1 MKGISALYI
10 LDRKGKILVTRAY
23 RNDVPHNANDI
34 FNQKIIEFDEFN
46 SVPVFIHKDYVFAF
60 VKHEN
65 ITFLA
70 VATRNCNA
78 MMVISFL
85 NELKKILIHYFKQV
99 ESESIRDNFIMI
111 YELFDEIMD
120 NGYPQITDIKVLK
133 QSIKTKHH
141 ELNKEKTNKANKN
154 QVVQS
159 INTNIPWRP
168 GTYKYKKNEAYLD
181 VIEQVNMLVS
191 STGQVIKSEVQG
203 CLKMRCYLTGT
214 PDLVLG
220 LNDKRFFEMNNQTT
234 KRRLVDI
241 EDIKFH
247 QCVRLGKFEDER
259 TITFVPPDGEF
270 DLISYRMPAVNKPLF
285 TVSVEETHRSDRRL
299 EFTVKANTLYRN
311 KISATFVE
319 LFIPV
324 PPDSQNIK
332 HKGTTGVIKYEP
344 DSNCLRWKMKMI
356 KGKKEVKM
364 KCSLQMPLIKS
375 TDYDK
380 YRKRPVQVQF
390 EIPYYTLSGI
400 NVRYLKI
407 REKSGYHALSW
418 VRYLAK
424 NGEVNIRV
432 REEL

>member
-1 MKGISALYI
+1 MYI

-23 RNDVPHNANDI
+23 RNDVPHNCNDI

-46 SVPVFIHKDYVFAF
+46 SVPVFMHKDYVFIF
-60 VKHEN
+60 TKHEN

-70 VATRNCNA
+70 VATRNCNG
-78 MMVISFL
+78 MMILSFL
-85 NELKKILIHYFKQV
+85 NELKKVLIHYFKVV
-99 ESESIRDNFIMI
+99 ESESIRDNFMII
-111 YELFDEIMD
+111 YELFDEMID

-133 QSIKTKHH
+133 QSIKSKHH
-141 ELNKEKTNKANKN
+141 ELTKEGKSKKTNEMSES
-154 QVVQS
+154 V
-159 INTNIPWRP
+159 NTNIPWRP
-168 GTYKYKKNEAYLD
+168 GNYKYKKNEAYLD
-181 VIEQVNMLVS
+181 VIEKVNMLVG
-191 STGQVIKSEVQG
+191 TQGQVIKSEVEG
-203 CLKMRCYLTGT
+203 CLKMRCYLSGT

-220 LNDKRFFEMNNQTT
+220 LNDKKFFEMNNQAT
-234 KRRLVDI
+234 KRRVVDI

-270 DLISYRMPAVNKPLF
+270 DLITYRMPAVNKPLF
-285 TVSVEETHRSDRRL
+285 TVNIEESHKSDTKL

-319 LFIPV
+319 LFVPV
-324 PPDSQNIK
+324 PPDSQNIQTK
-332 HKGTTGVIKYEP
+332 ASLGTVKYEP
-344 DSNCLRWKMKMI
+344 ASNSLRWKLKMI
-356 KGKKEVKM
+356 RGKKEVKM
-364 KCSLQMPLIKS
+364 KCSLHMPLIKS
-375 TDYDK
+375 TDFEK
-380 YRKRPVQVQF
+380 YRKRPVTVQF

-432 REEL
+432 RDEL

>member
-10 LDRKGKILVTRAY
+10 LDRKGKILITRAY
-23 RNDVPHNANDI
+23 RNDVPHNCNEI
-34 FNQKIIEFDEFN
+34 FNQKMIEFDEFN
-46 SVPVFIHKDYVFAF
+46 SVPVFMHKDYVFMF

-65 ITFLA
+65 LTFLA
-70 VATRNCNA
+70 VATRNVNA
-78 MMVISFL
+78 MMIISFL
-85 NELKKILIHYFKQV
+85 DELKKILITYFKTL
-99 ESESIRDNFIMI
+99 ESESIKDNLIMI

-120 NGYPQITDIKVLK
+120 NGFPQITDIKALK
-133 QSIKTKHH
+133 QSIKTKHN
-141 ELNKEKTNKANKN
+141 ELERADKGKN
-154 QVVQS
+154 QVVQAM
-159 INTNIPWRP
+159 NTNIPWRS
-168 GTYKYKKNEAYLD
+168 GVYKYKKNEAYLD
-181 VIEQVNMLVS
+181 VIEKVNMLVGS
-191 STGQVIKSEVQG
+191 AGQVIKSEVEG
-203 CLKMRCYLTGT
+203 FLKMRCYLSGM

-220 LNDKRFFEMNNQTT
+220 LNDKRFFERNNQAT
-234 KRRLVDI
+234 KRRVVDI

-247 QCVRLGKFEDER
+247 ECVRLGRFEDER

-270 DLISYRMPAVNKPLF
+270 DLMSYRMPAVNKPLF
-285 TVSVEETHRSDRRL
+285 TVSIEETHTSDTRL

-324 PPDSQNIK
+324 PSDSQNIK
-332 HKGTTGVIKYEP
+332 TKGTLGVIKYEP
-344 DSNCLRWKMKMI
+344 AQNALRWKLKNI
-356 KGKKEVKM
+356 RGKKEIKM

-375 TDYDK
+375 TDYEK
-380 YRKRPVQVQF
+380 YKKRPVSVQF

-407 REKSGYHALSW
+407 REASGYNALSW

-432 REEL
+432 RDQL